1 MFKILDS
8 NISNLICII
17 APNLIIGSLYRSLG
31 EPVRILWKGSTACNT
46 IHVEDF
52 CRAVWH
58 LLKQPESVRETYNL
72 VDSGQTTQDM
82 IAEIVSSLFG
92 VKHEFLGTVIS
103 SLCKVHIL
111 LLVNC
116 ENLNFKYI
124 V

>member
-1 MFKILDS
+1 M
-8 NISNLICII
+8 
-17 APNLIIGSLYRSLG
+17 G

-111 LLVNC
+111 LVNC
-116 ENLNFKYI
+116 EYLNFKYI